1 MSCILLLLLLLK
13 MMMMMMMTIIII
25 IIIIII
31 INLFSANTIT
41 YLKTLYTK
49 LLLFIN

>member
-1 MSCILLLLLLLK
+1 MSCILLLLLLIK
-13 MMMMMMMTIIII
+13 MMMMMM

>member
-1 MSCILLLLLLLK
+1 MSCILLLLLLIK
-13 MMMMMMMTIIII
+13 MMMMMMIII

-41 YLKTLYTK
+41 YLKALYTK